1 MKIQMDTMTGT
12 IHGEAQ
18 VVAGQLW
25 VHVNGK
31 TFVYE
36 TEAKAKSKK
45 RSKSNKAGDGQIRAP
60 MPGKITKLLVQEG
73 QSAKSAQAVVVMEA
87 MKMEYTLKADLDA
100 TVEKI
105 MVKVGDQVQVGQHLV
120 QMKLDA
126 K

>member
-1 MKIQMDTMTGT
+1 MKIQLDTMTGMMT
-12 IHGEAQ
+12 GEAQ
-18 VVAGQLW
+18 IVAGQLW

-73 QSAKSAQAVVVMEA
+73 QTTQAAQAVVVMEA

-120 QMKLDA
+120 QMKLEA

>member
-12 IHGEAQ
+12 IQGEAQ

-73 QSAKSAQAVVVMEA
+73 QSAQSAQAVVVMEA
-87 MKMEYTLKADLDA
+87 MKMEYTLEADRDG
-100 TVEKI
+100 
-105 MVKVGDQVQVGQHLV
+105 KVTEVNVQAGAQVNLGEVLVRVGE
-120 QMKLDA
+120 A
-126 K
+126 

>member
-1 MKIQMDTMTGT
+1 MKIQMDTMTGAVK
-12 IHGEAQ
+12 GEAQ

-36 TEAKAKSKK
+36 TEAKVKSKK

-60 MPGKITKLLVQEG
+60 MPGKITKLLVKEG
-73 QSAKSAQAVVVMEA
+73 DAVQGAQAVIVMEA

-105 MVKVGDQVQVGQHLV
+105 MVQVGDQVQVGLHLV
-120 QMKLDA
+120 HMKLET